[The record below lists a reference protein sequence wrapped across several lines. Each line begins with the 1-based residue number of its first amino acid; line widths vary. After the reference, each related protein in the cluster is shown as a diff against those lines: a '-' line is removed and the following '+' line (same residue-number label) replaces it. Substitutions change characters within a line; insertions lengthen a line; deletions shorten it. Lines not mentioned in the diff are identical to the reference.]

1 LVKRIEKSTILGTK
15 AELPTRRL
23 AARRL
28 EVLLARVN
36 APSYR
41 PVRVATLNAFAER
54 WKLEILA
61 QHKPSSRN
69 AAESHLRVHILP
81 ELGEMNLDQIGRENQ
96 QVFATRLS
104 KKVSRKTVMNVLGT
118 LSSMLNKANEW
129 GYVCEAVNLTSWPCP
144 WRALATLLASS
155 ALTKHGGLSRRHPN
169 RSPRCSPRLP

>member
-1 LVKRIEKSTILGTK
+1 MKEDVVTPEGLVKRIEKSTILGTK

-61 QHKPSSRN
+61 QHKPSSRH
-69 AAESHLRVHILP
+69 AAQSHLKVHILP
-81 ELGEMNLDQIGRENQ
+81 ELGEMNLDQIGRESQ

-104 KKVSRKTVMNVLGT
+104 TKVSRKTVVNVLLRHAFLDAEQSEG
-118 LSSMLNKANEW
+118 M
-129 GYVCEAVNLTSWPCP
+129 
-144 WRALATLLASS
+144 
-155 ALTKHGGLSRRHPN
+155 GLCLRNGRI
-169 RSPRCSPRLP
+169 